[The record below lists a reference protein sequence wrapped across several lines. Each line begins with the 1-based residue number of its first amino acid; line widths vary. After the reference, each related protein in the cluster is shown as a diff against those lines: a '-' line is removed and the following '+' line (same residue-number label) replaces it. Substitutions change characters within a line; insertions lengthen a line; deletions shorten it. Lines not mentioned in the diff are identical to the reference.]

1 MFIVA
6 NLLNAVAAVL
16 GMLLTFYMWIVIARA
31 VVSWVNPDPYN
42 FIVRFL
48 TMATDPL
55 LYQVRRRLPVSFGGL
70 DLSPIVVI
78 AGIYFLQIFLVNS
91 FYGIAQRM
99 NF

>member
-1 MFIVA
+1 MFIIA
-6 NLLNAVAAVL
+6 NLLSAVASVL
-16 GMLLTFYMWIVIARA
+16 SMLLTLYMWIVIARA

-78 AGIYFLQIFLVNS
+78 AAIYFMQIFLVDS
-91 FYGIAQRM
+91 LYGIAQRL